1 MFQTAPGRAAGKPV
15 SPPEPIA
22 IIGIGCR
29 YPGGVNSP
37 ATFWQ
42 LLCQEIDAITD
53 MPADSIRFDVG
64 AFYHPT
70 PATPGKVITK
80 KGGFLEHLD
89 QFDAHFFG
97 ISPREA
103 DRLDPQQRL
112 LLEVAWEALEDA
124 GLVPPK
130 LAGSQTGVFI
140 GMWTNDY
147 EDKIYH
153 LSDDIDL
160 YITTGSGR
168 YAASGRLSYTF
179 DLQGPS
185 LTVDTACSSSLVA
198 VHLACHSLWAGESTL
213 ALAGGVNLL
222 LEPQI
227 SIGYSRSKMLSPDGR
242 CKFGDAQA
250 NGYVRSEGVGL
261 VVLKPLAQA
270 VADHDPIYALIRGS
284 AVNNDGRSSE
294 LLVAPGVKTQINML
308 RQVYHQA
315 GVDTGQVSYIEAHG
329 TGTRVGDPVELEALG
344 AVLAENR
351 PAGHLCRIGSV
362 KTNIGHTE
370 ASSGVAG
377 LIKTALSLKHRIIPA
392 SLHFKEPNPNIPWS
406 KIPLQIQQTTTPW
419 PEQAGPIFAG
429 VNSFGVTGT
438 NAHIVLQDPPISPA
452 KELHAALSE
461 QTYLI
466 PLSAHTPEALRA
478 MVRACVALFE
488 SRRDKADELTDLVYS
503 MAVRR
508 THHDHRLALIGA
520 NPGEIAGALASFL
533 NGELRPEVIV
543 GSKEGVIQPKVVFV
557 FPGQGAQWLGMGR
570 QLLAAEP
577 VFARSLAQCEQAMR
591 PWVNWSLVEQL
602 GLNETDPGYCLAEI
616 DVIQPTLLS
625 IEIALAELWRSWGIE
640 PAAVIGH
647 SMGEVAAAYIAGALS
662 LADAMRIICCRSRLL
677 RRTSGQGAMAVV
689 ELSVEEAQAAL
700 AGYEDKLAVAVSNSP
715 RSTVLSGDPAALAEV
730 IRQLEAQQVFCRFIK
745 VDVASH
751 SPQMNSLKNDLRA
764 ELAGVQP
771 HPATIPIYSTALG
784 AVIDGADCGPDYWVQ
799 NLRQPVLFSKMVQQ
813 LLAGDHTIFIEMSP
827 HPILLP
833 AVQQGFQHAG
843 VTGVVVSSL
852 RREQAEQAAMLAGL
866 GQLYVLGCP
875 VAWERLYPAGQYL
888 PLPLYPWQRERFW
901 YDAPAARQS
910 QVRPGRHP
918 FLQAYLP
925 AATGQ
930 HLWEGEIS
938 LEQFAYLADHRVQDA
953 VVLPAAVYLELI
965 LAAAVEVFGPGPYL
979 VEKVTFD
986 AALTLVK
993 EQPQRVQVVLSPDL
1007 PGAFACRFFSR
1018 PANQPAAAWNLH
1030 GGALV
1035 RPQTDPSPCPVSPPV
1050 TLAESSATAGA
1061 EHYQLMAARGLN
1073 YGPAFQGVT
1082 RFWSQPALGAV
1093 AAQLQPAGNDG
1104 YFLPPALLDACFQ
1117 LVVAVLA
1124 APAGETL
1131 LPVGLERWQL
1141 YGSIVPGYAYRGYA
1155 VCRPEA
1161 GPLTGDVLL
1170 LDETGQVVAAAQ
1182 GLRFESIGVNAS
1194 PVPADWFYQIDWQP
1208 LPPAAPAGKTTGAW
1222 LVLADQQGVGR
1233 QLAAQLTALGEDCV
1247 LALPGADNL
1256 RLEPDVYQIN
1266 PTGPAAFGLVLAARL
1281 LYRGVVYL
1289 WGLNSQSPEDET
1301 GWLGAVYLVQA
1312 LAQAET
1318 TGPAGRLWLVTGGAQ
1333 AVGQTTGPL
1342 AVAQAPLWGLGR
1354 VIAQEHANLRC
1365 TCLDLSP
1372 AGQPPEI
1379 EALVAELR
1387 TDSPEDQVA
1396 LRAGGRYA
1404 ARLLSAS
1411 FDDAVAAP
1419 VNLVEA
1425 APGQPFRVTVTTP
1438 GLLDTLTL
1446 YPASRQTPGPG
1457 QVEIEVYAVG
1467 LNFIDVMKAMGIY
1480 PGLNPKLPVA
1490 LGAECSGRITAV
1502 GAGVTDLQV
1511 GEAVLALSPSLEQ
1524 TSLLSAYVTVP
1535 AGLVLPKPSNLTF
1548 EEAATIPITF
1558 LTAYYALYSLGRLS
1572 RGERVLIH
1580 SAAGGVGLAAAQLA
1594 KLAGAELFGTAGT
1607 PEKRAY
1613 LRELGFSQVMDSR
1626 SLAFAAEIMAQT
1638 DGQGVDLVLN
1648 SLAGE
1653 AMQQSLAVLRPHGRF
1668 LEIGKRDIYQNQNI
1682 GLAHF
1687 KKSLAF
1693 FAIDLAR
1700 LITERPAVVMSL
1712 WREIMAHF
1720 EAKTLT
1726 PLPLQVF
1733 SVADVAEAFRY
1744 MAQGKHIGKIVISVH
1759 NQAVKLAD
1767 TAGPAAIRP
1776 DGTYLIT
1783 GGLGG
1788 LGLAT
1793 ARWLAEQG
1801 ARHLTLLGRR
1811 APAAA
1816 AQNAIAAI
1824 ESLGARVT
1832 VAQADV
1838 SVAGQV
1844 AAVLA
1849 KIEQDGPPLRGVI
1862 HAAGLLNDGSL
1873 LQLNRADFERVLA
1886 PKVAGAW
1893 HLHQLTR
1900 ANQLDFFVLFSSV
1913 AALLGT
1919 AGQANYATAN
1929 AFLDALA
1936 HHRRAEGRPA
1946 LSINWGPWSEIGLAA
1961 ARSDRGER
1969 LSSRGLGSI
1978 APAQGLA
1985 ALARLLRQAQPQT
1998 VVMPFNL
2005 ARWAEFYPAASQS
2018 PLFEQLRPLAG
2029 TGESKAQS
2037 SAGSIRQM
2045 LLNTEP
2051 GRRRQALLEQHIREQ
2066 VAVVLRLAPDRVPL
2080 NKPLKNL
2087 GLDSLMT
2094 LELRNR
2100 LEISLDVTLSATLIW
2115 NYPTVA
2121 ALTPFLA
2128 GKMEIA
2134 LAAEAVPVADTTPSE
2149 PAADLDDLSTAEVEA
2164 LLAEELNAI
2173 DDLLH

>member
-1 MFQTAPGRAAGKPV
+1 MFQTAPGRVASKPV

-42 LLCQEIDAITD
+42 LLCQEVDAITD
-53 MPADSIRFDVG
+53 MPADPIRFDVE
-64 AFYHPT
+64 ALYHPT
-70 PATPGKVITK
+70 PATPGKVITR

-89 QFDAHFFG
+89 QFDANFFG

-124 GLVPPK
+124 GLVPSK

-198 VHLACHSLWAGESTL
+198 IHLACHSLWAGETTL

-351 PAGHLCRIGSV
+351 PVGHFCRIGSV

-406 KIPLQIQQTTTPW
+406 KIPFQIQQATTPW

-438 NAHIVLQDPPISPA
+438 NAHIVLQEPPISPA
-452 KELHAALSE
+452 KELHTASSE
-461 QTYLI
+461 RTYLI
-466 PLSAHTPEALRA
+466 PLSAHTPEALRT
-478 MVRACVALFE
+478 MVRTCVALFE
-488 SRRDKADELTDLVYS
+488 LRRDKADELTDLVYS
-503 MAVRR
+503 LAVRR

-533 NGELRPEVIV
+533 NGEPRPEVIV
-543 GSKEGVIQPKVVFV
+543 SDEEGVIQPKVVFV

-591 PWVNWSLVEQL
+591 PWVTWSLVEQL

-662 LADAMRIICCRSRLL
+662 LTDAMRIICRRSQLL

-700 AGYEDKLAVAVSNSP
+700 AGYEDRLAVAVSNSP

-730 IRQLEAQQVFCRFIK
+730 VRQLESQQVFCRFIK

-751 SPQMNSLKNDLRA
+751 SPQMNPLKDDLRTALA
-764 ELAGVQP
+764 EVQP
-771 HPATIPIYSTALG
+771 HPATVPMYSTALG
-784 AVIDGADCGPDYWVQ
+784 AVIDGANCGPDYWVQ

-813 LLAGDHTIFIEMSP
+813 LLASDHTIFIEMSP

-852 RREQAEQAAMLAGL
+852 RREQPEQAAMLAAL

-901 YDAPAARQS
+901 YDAPAARQG
-910 QVRPGRHP
+910 QARPGRHP
-918 FLQAYLP
+918 FLQTYLP

-938 LEQFAYLADHRVQDA
+938 LEQFPYLADHRVQDA

-965 LAAAVEVFGPGPYL
+965 LAAAVEVFGPGAHL

-993 EQPQRVQVVLSPDL
+993 EQPQLVQVVLSPDL
-1007 PGAFACRFFSR
+1007 PDAFACRFFSR

-1035 RPQTDPSPCPVSPPV
+1035 RPQTGQSPRPASPPV
-1050 TLAESSATAGA
+1050 ALAESNAAAGA

-1082 RFWSQPALGAV
+1082 RFWSQPVAGAV
-1093 AAQLQPAGNDG
+1093 VAQLQPAGNDG
-1104 YFLPPALLDACFQ
+1104 YFLPPVLLDACFQ
-1117 LVVAVLA
+1117 LAVAALA

-1131 LPVGLERWQL
+1131 LPVSLERWQL
-1141 YGSIVPGYAYRGYA
+1141 YGPIVPDYAYRGYA

-1182 GLRFESIGVNAS
+1182 GLRFESIGANVA

-1208 LPPAAPAGKTTGAW
+1208 LPPTAPAGKAPGAW
-1222 LVLADQQGVGR
+1222 LILADRQGVGR

-1266 PTGPAAFGLVLAARL
+1266 PTGPAAFGPALAARL

-1289 WGLNSQSPEDET
+1289 WGLDSQSPEDEA
-1301 GWLGAVYLVQA
+1301 GWLGAVYLAQE

-1318 TGPAGRLWLVTGGAQ
+1318 TGPAARLWLVTGGAQ
-1333 AVGQTTGPL
+1333 AVGQPTGPL

-1379 EALVAELR
+1379 EALIAELR
-1387 TDSPEDQVA
+1387 ADSPEDQVA
-1396 LRAGGRYA
+1396 LRAGVRYG
-1404 ARLLSAS
+1404 ARLLPAS

-1425 APGQPFRVTVTTP
+1425 APGQPFRVMVATP
-1438 GLLDTLTL
+1438 GLLDTLV
-1446 YPASRQTPGPG
+1446 AQSIERSKPGAG
-1457 QVEIEVYAVG
+1457 EVEIRVKATG
-1467 LNFIDVMKAMGIY
+1467 LNFMNVMAALGVLPGYPNGVGPLGIECA
-1480 PGLNPKLPVA
+1480 GEIVA
-1490 LGAECSGRITAV
+1490 LGADVANFKMGDEVVAIAFNCLGSYVIADARL
-1502 GAGVTDLQV
+1502 VT
-1511 GEAVLALSPSLEQ
+1511 
-1524 TSLLSAYVTVP
+1524 
-1535 AGLVLPKPSNLTF
+1535 PKPTHLNF
-1548 EEAATIPITF
+1548 EEAASIPIVF
-1558 LTAYYALYSLGRLS
+1558 LTAFYALSQLGRLAA
-1572 RGERVLIH
+1572 GERVLIH
-1580 SAAGGVGLAAAQLA
+1580 AAAGGVGLAAVQLA
-1594 KLAGAELFGTAGT
+1594 QRIGAKIFATAGN

-1613 LRELGFSQVMDSR
+1613 LQSLGVEHVLDSR
-1626 SLAFAAEIMAQT
+1626 SLSFANEIMAQT
-1638 DGQGVDLVLN
+1638 NGEGVDVVLN

-1653 AMQQSLAVLRPHGRF
+1653 AVTRGLDCLKAYGRF
-1668 LEIGKRDIYQNQNI
+1668 LEIGKRDIYQNSRI
-1682 GLAHF
+1682 GLLPF
-1687 KKSLAF
+1687 QKNLSY
-1693 FAIDLAR
+1693 FAIDLDRMAR
-1700 LITERPAVVMSL
+1700 ERPDVVGSMLSQ
-1712 WREIMAHF
+1712 IMRQI
-1720 EAKTLT
+1720 EAGELR
-1726 PLPLQVF
+1726 PIPVSVF
-1733 SVADVAEAFRY
+1733 SVSSVAEAFRY

-1767 TAGPAAIRP
+1767 TAGLAAIRP

-1801 ARHLTLLGRR
+1801 ARHLTLVGRR

-1824 ESLGARVT
+1824 EALGARVT

-1844 AAVLA
+1844 AAALA

-1862 HAAGLLNDGSL
+1862 HAAGLLSDGSL
-1873 LQLNRADFERVLA
+1873 LQLDRADFERVLA

-1919 AGQANYATAN
+1919 AGQANYAAAN

-1936 HHRRAEGRPA
+1936 HHRRSEGRPA

-1985 ALARLLRQAQPQT
+1985 ALARLLRQSQPQA

-2005 ARWAEFYPAASQS
+2005 ARWAEFYPASGQS
-2018 PLFEQLRPLAG
+2018 PLFESLRPLAG
-2029 TGESKAQS
+2029 TGESKAKPP
-2037 SAGSIRQM
+2037 AGSIRQM

-2051 GRRRQALLEQHIREQ
+2051 GRRRQALLEQHVREQ

-2100 LEISLDVTLSATLIW
+2100 LEISLDVVLSATLIW

-2134 LAAEAVPVADTTPSE
+2134 LAAEAVPAADTPLSE